1 MGFSYQAYDDFV
13 QNVAGGGDHYKQIRR
28 TLCEVNSQQHKEVL
42 TAREMPT
49 SFVLKLIIVEG
60 YIFEKDDQIL
70 LATPID
76 KVS

>member
-1 MGFSYQAYDDFV
+1 
-13 QNVAGGGDHYKQIRR
+13 
-28 TLCEVNSQQHKEVL
+28 
-42 TAREMPT
+42 MPT

-76 KVS
+76 KVSQGKVIAEGLSNVNLSDEAKRLAKNK

>member
-1 MGFSYQAYDDFV
+1 
-13 QNVAGGGDHYKQIRR
+13 
-28 TLCEVNSQQHKEVL
+28 
-42 TAREMPT
+42 MPT

-76 KVS
+76 KVSSGKVIAEGLSNVNLSDEAKRLAKNK